1 MAKHH
6 IQKRQSNVVSHKGQG
21 VSFEQQESIDD
32 SLLPDAEELA
42 KLKELDGDVINW
54 VKERTAKE
62 QDARLD
68 FNNRKMTL
76 VEKGQRMAF
85 TVDII
90 AIGAAFIITM
100 SGMAFSYLLIQANQI
115 VTGSVFAGATI
126 LFAANSFLNFRK
138 KNQNNVKEK
147 PKA

>member
-100 SGMAFSYLLIQANQI
+100 SGMAFSYFLIQANQI

>member
-42 KLKELDGDVINW
+42 KLQELDGDVINW

-100 SGMAFSYLLIQANQI
+100 SGMAFSYFLIQANQI